1 MENWTWKNEIWSGV
15 RITPKNKR
23 FKIDIDFRF
32 WAIISALNIN
42 LHSLELEFEWLFLGI
57 YWNFW
62 KNEDKPIIWL
72 DKRPVGFNFK
82 ENKKENGKF

>member
-1 MENWTWKNEIWSGV
+1 MENWTWKNEIWNGV
-15 RITPKNKR
+15 KIIPEKERL
-23 FKIDIDFRF
+23 KIDIDFKF
-32 WAIISALNIN
+32 LAIIPALNIN

-62 KNEDKPIIWL
+62 KKEDKPAIWL

-82 ENKKENGKF
+82 ENKEENGKF